1 MNEEHLDSSMQHYWE
16 NISRLN
22 RENAEL
28 WVQLMLAQR
37 ELQGK
42 NKCLRNVDEAIQET
56 GENNKSVSKFVQKEE
71 VAKRLNKSSRWV
83 EIQCKSGRIP
93 FIKIGRS
100 IFFDWNEVC
109 DSLRVNSS
117 VQFLRKY

>member
-1 MNEEHLDSSMQHYWE
+1 MNEEHPDSLMQRYSE

-42 NKCLRNVDEAIQET
+42 NKCLRNVDETIKES
-56 GENNKSVSKFVQKEE
+56 GDNNKSVSRFFQKEE
-71 VAKRLNKSSRWV
+71 IAKRLNKSNRWV

-100 IFFDWNEVC
+100 VFFDWNEVC
-109 DSLRVNSS
+109 ESLRVNSS
-117 VQFLRKY
+117 VRFVRKY